1 MLAAS
6 AIEAPD
12 CRLHSFLSHQIKR
25 PESSGRLVLLQ
36 AVATVRVSIVL
47 AGHFCILRDQGYQ
60 RILLPMSQL
69 PETLQ
74 QFTFMQ

>member
-1 MLAAS
+1 MLAGLGHRGAGS
-6 AIEAPD
+6 QAAP
-12 CRLHSFLSHQIKR
+12 SFSPNETPRII
-25 PESSGRLVLLQ
+25 GAFVVLLQ

-74 QFTFMQ
+74 QFAFMQ

>member
-1 MLAAS
+1 MLAGLGHRGAGS
-6 AIEAPD
+6 QAAQ
-12 CRLHSFLSHQIKR
+12 LSFSPNKTPRII
-25 PESSGRLVLLQ
+25 GAFVVLLQ

-69 PETLQ
+69 PETL
-74 QFTFMQ
+74 